1 MIVIINLDGIVS
13 KKEILNA
20 GEIAKRRIMK
30 VMHQMGYLKGKK
42 ELSII

>member
-20 GEIAKRRIMK
+20 GEIAKRRIMR
-30 VMHQMGYLKGKK
+30 VMHQMGSSERK
-42 ELSII
+42 ERA